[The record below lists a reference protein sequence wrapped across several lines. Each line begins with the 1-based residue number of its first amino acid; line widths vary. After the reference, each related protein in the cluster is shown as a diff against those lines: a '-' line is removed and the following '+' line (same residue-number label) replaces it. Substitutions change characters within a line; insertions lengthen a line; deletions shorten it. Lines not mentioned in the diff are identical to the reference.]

1 MTIASLC
8 DKSVDHYAAVR
19 TTGTAG
25 SAAFTWPTKTA
36 TLSCRIQPASA
47 SELDYA
53 KKRDTEISHVLYFAT
68 DPGLDTRD
76 KLFFGSRT
84 FDVKAKA
91 TNTDEQNRL
100 YKVLVQETDQRQ

>member
-8 DKSVDHYAAVR
+8 IHVVDHYTAVK

-25 SAAFTWPTKTA
+25 STSFTWPTKTA
-36 TLSCRIQPASA
+36 TLKCRIQPASA

-53 KKRDTEISHVLYFAT
+53 RKRDTEISHVVDFPD
-68 DPGLDTRD
+68 DPGIETRD

-84 FDVKAKA
+84 FDVNMKA
-91 TNTDEQNRL
+91 TNTDELNRL
-100 YKVLVQETDQRQ
+100 YKALVMETDQRQ